1 LRAVLG
7 DQTRARNSL
16 WFAAILLVAANL
28 RLVIGSV
35 PPVAEQLAASLG
47 LNSVGTG
54 VLTTLP
60 VICMAIFAPTAAVL
74 AGRFGERV
82 VVIAS
87 VASIGLGAAGRA
99 VPGVIFL
106 YVGTALAGVG
116 IAVAGVLLPGLVRA
130 RMPQRVGPVT
140 GLYSC
145 VLIGGALISSGATE
159 PVRAALSA
167 SPQAIL
173 AIWAVPAAVA
183 VAFWVAVPGLAASTV
198 ERVVIRPPWR
208 SGAAWRASVFMG
220 AQSML
225 FYAALA
231 WLAARYTELGFS
243 PSAGGL
249 LLAVFSAAQMVTALA
264 MPSLAHR
271 GRSVSG
277 WIAASVG
284 LTTIGLLLVGVVP
297 LGSPWVWVS
306 VIGLGMG
313 GNLAL
318 ALLVITNA
326 APDPRAATA
335 YTGMA
340 FLVGYLLAAVGPV
353 AAGALRDQ
361 TGNLTSVFVALTG
374 LGVITLLLGV
384 AAAIPSGGSLP
395 AAEPSLRRP

>member
-1 LRAVLG
+1 M
-7 DQTRARNSL
+7 TRVRDSV

-28 RLVIGSV
+28 RPVIGSV
-35 PPVAEQLAASLG
+35 PPVAEQLAASLR
-47 LNSVGTG
+47 LNSVATG

-60 VICMAIFAPTAAVL
+60 VVCMAVFAPAAAVL
-74 AGRFGERV
+74 ASRLGERF

-87 VASIGLGAAGRA
+87 LASIGLGAAGRA
-99 VPGVIFL
+99 IPGVVFL

-116 IAVAGVLLPGLVRA
+116 IAVAGVLLPGLVRE
-130 RMPQRVGPVT
+130 RMPHRVGPVT

-145 VLIGGALISSGATE
+145 VLIGGALVASGATE
-159 PVRAALSA
+159 PLRAALGS

-173 AIWAVPAAVA
+173 GVWALPAAVA
-183 VAFWVAVPGLAASTV
+183 LAFWLAVRGLTVSTV

-208 SGAAWRASVFMG
+208 SGAAWRASLFMG

-225 FYAALA
+225 FYGTLA
-231 WLAARYTELGFS
+231 WLAARYTDLGFS
-243 PSAGGL
+243 PSTAGL
-249 LLAVFSAAQMVTALA
+249 LLAVFSATQMITALA

-271 GRSVSG
+271 GRSVAG

-284 LTTIGLLLVGVVP
+284 LTATGLLLVGVVP
-297 LGSPWVWVS
+297 LGSPWLWVS

-326 APDPRAATA
+326 APNPRAATA

-340 FLVGYLLAAVGPV
+340 FLVGYLLAAIGPV
-353 AAGALRDQ
+353 AAGALRDL

-374 LGVITLLLGV
+374 LGAITLLLGL
-384 AAAIPSGGSLP
+384 AAAIPSGASLR
-395 AAEPSLRRP
+395 AAEPSPRQP